1 MMGTDLEPKQKSK
14 GRERRASLP
23 KRGLF
28 FLFLFALIALLAF
41 RWRSASELPS
51 ASGTIQQMSS
61 QDWARIVIPETGC
74 SLVNNVWN
82 KGAAGT
88 GFEQQIFS
96 EALDGNNVYGWR
108 WRAPWH
114 LVTRVVSQ
122 PQLVCGDKP
131 WDEPLHLNSQFPF
144 RAGSKKLTANFDA
157 RLDASGTYNMAFS
170 LWAVSAMPASR
181 SVITHEI
188 MIWNANDG
196 QKPGGAKRDSI
207 TVNGN
212 VYDVYVEQNHSDN
225 SGKNTNHWTYVAFVA
240 RKPVL
245 SGQLRIDA
253 FVDYLLQRGILSH
266 DHYLTSLEFGNE
278 VSEGSGI
285 VEIRKFSLS
294 FQ

>member
-1 MMGTDLEPKQKSK
+1 MVSTGAEPKQVRKSHL
-14 GRERRASLP
+14 RR
-23 KRGLF
+23 RLF
-28 FLFLFALIALLAF
+28 FSFLIAIIVLLAY
-41 RWRSASELPS
+41 RWMAVRVLPPV
-51 ASGTIQQMSS
+51 SGNMQQVSS
-61 QDWARIVIPETGC
+61 QDWARIEIPENSC

-114 LVTRVVSQ
+114 LAPRVVSQ

-144 RAGSKKLTANFDA
+144 RAGSKKLTANFDT
-157 RLDASGTYNMAFS
+157 RLRATGTYNMAFS
-170 LWAVSAMPASR
+170 LWAVSSLPASR
-181 SVITHEI
+181 NVITHEI
-188 MIWNANDG
+188 MIWTANKG
-196 QKPGGAKRDSI
+196 QRPGGTKRNILIADGI
-207 TVNGN
+207 
-212 VYDVYVEQNHSDN
+212 VYDVYVEENHADN
-225 SGKNTNHWTYVAFVA
+225 SGKNANHWTYVAFVPGQ
-240 RKPVL
+240 PVL
-245 SGQLRIDA
+245 AAHLDVSSFI
-253 FVDYLLQRGILSH
+253 DYLLQRRILTTN
-266 DHYLTSLEFGNE
+266 HYLTSLEFGNE